1 MRTEDMLQSV
11 AIALCLFIFPVQ
23 IVQGVTDI
31 IVERPFYLRARIRDS
46 HTASVKFEIA
56 EADEQRTCQRYKF
69 TIRRNRERP
78 YSMPEQNLTFW
89 RNSLELKHLAAGKY
103 RICAILCSEHDQAT
117 ISSGQNSTAPIS
129 ACLTIRAYRSHFLVL
144 TLYVLVVTFL
154 AFSQMVF
161 TLRKRKFQARIKTTL
176 VEVEHALQKWRSS
189 QVTTQQP
196 GSYNTLQSLVT
207 LPASPILTVTD
218 DQDPR
223 RLSSPIIF
231 HLDTSDDHSMHAWCS
246 PCKKNQRRSL
256 VFSLSNHFM
265 TNRRP
270 GH

>member
-231 HLDTSDDHSMHAWCS
+231 HLDTSDDHSMHA
-246 PCKKNQRRSL
+246 
-256 VFSLSNHFM
+256 
-265 TNRRP
+265 
-270 GH
+270 